1 MNLLC
6 FAVYTHSRG
15 VNSPKNQR
23 WEILVQDLVTFLPW
37 PPRAPSMATELHM
50 ARVTQLS
57 LSRQRLALSE
67 LESIYKIT
75 LGFELPRSDRKRFFF
90 LKINTPSEIFT
101 LQTLAICQR
110 LHFAEPTALEQEGVH
125 KGLDGGVL

>member
-1 MNLLC
+1 
-6 FAVYTHSRG
+6 
-15 VNSPKNQR
+15 
-23 WEILVQDLVTFLPW
+23 
-37 PPRAPSMATELHM
+37 MATELHM

-57 LSRQRLALSE
+57 LSRQKLALSE
-67 LESIYKIT
+67 LESTCKIT

-110 LHFAEPTALEQEGVH
+110 LHFAEPRALEQEGVL
-125 KGLDGGVL
+125 KGLDGGYFDVFHTGGD